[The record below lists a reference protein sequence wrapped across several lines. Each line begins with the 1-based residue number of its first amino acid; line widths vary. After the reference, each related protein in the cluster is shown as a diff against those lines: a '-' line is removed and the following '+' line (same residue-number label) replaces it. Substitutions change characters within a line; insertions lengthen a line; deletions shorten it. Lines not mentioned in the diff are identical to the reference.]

1 MGRRDMFSLIFR
13 AANMS
18 RRNPISVYI
27 RELSLG
33 ASDFASLRVQLCLLC
48 AHSMAPRCLPPH
60 FCCFLIEPIA
70 AKEILPAL
78 GGSSAVWITCL
89 VFFQGMLVLG
99 YLYAHWLGGES
110 LTRGVVKIAPSRI
123 HLVLLAAAV
132 VVAVVQLGIHPNLN
146 DAARHPV
153 TAIFLDL
160 AGTIG
165 LPFLLLASASPL
177 LQLWF
182 ARRED
187 SAVPYR
193 LFGLSNA
200 GSLLALLL
208 YPVAIEPYL
217 TLRHQKLA
225 WSIGFVVVAVLHAVI
240 VRQNKPLPRVSAE
253 VAVERQRRR
262 LMATTGAMP
271 DSVADR
277 ENVRTARRA
286 KWLWFLLPMVAAM
299 QLSAVTGYISEN
311 IAAIPLL
318 WILPLAAYLLSFIA
332 AFDAPGLY
340 RRGIVMRF
348 LVVLLAALG
357 YMLTKGD
364 MSLPI
369 TINILF
375 FLIEIFVSCYFL
387 HAETYALRPARA
399 SEVTLFYLLIACGG
413 VAGSFFIGI
422 ASPLIFNANYD
433 IAISFAATAAV
444 ALAVIWSRW
453 RRGLAAALS
462 LDYRDDVD
470 VRTADPDVSLGEVQH
485 GLLTRNF
492 YGSLRVRE
500 SHDPPEAVMVRS
512 LQNGAVQHGTQW
524 FAPQYRRNPTTYY
537 ARNSGVGLVLEYCCL
552 DDGGNPRPKVVGVI
566 GLGAGTLAAYGLP
579 GDRFTF
585 YEINPGVQPIARN
598 LFRYIADSS
607 AQVDVLEGDARI
619 TLESQPPQ
627 GYDVLVVDAFSGDAI
642 PIHLLTR
649 EAIALYRKHLAPG
662 GVILYHVSNQYLDL
676 APEVALLAASQG
688 MRAAVIYSPPDNDG
702 ALSSTWVLVTKDMAI
717 LSQPQIAEAAR
728 PDHSPMAFVVLD
740 GATPTMEG
748 RLFESLADSAMEPL
762 VIRSV
767 SVSPEDTNCLD
778 Q

>member
-1 MGRRDMFSLIFR
+1 MR
-13 AANMS
+13 ALYGTA
-18 RRNPISVYI
+18 V
-27 RELSLG
+27 
-33 ASDFASLRVQLCLLC
+33 FASAFLL
-48 AHSMAPRCLPPH
+48 
-60 FCCFLIEPIA
+60 FLIEPIA

-110 LTRGVVKIAPSRI
+110 FAKGALKAAPSSI
-123 HLVLLAAAV
+123 HMLLLALAV
-132 VVAVVQLGIHPNLN
+132 VVAVAQLGVHPNLN
-146 DAARHPV
+146 DASRHPV

-160 AGTIG
+160 AWTIG
-165 LPFLLLASASPL
+165 LPFLLLACTSPL

-182 ARRED
+182 ARREG

-208 YPVAIEPYL
+208 YPVAVEPYL
-217 TLRHQKLA
+217 TLGHQKLA
-225 WSIGFVVVAVLHAVI
+225 WSIGFVVVAILHAVI
-240 VRQNKPLPRVSAE
+240 VRENKPLPRVCAE
-253 VAVERQRRR
+253 VAVET
-262 LMATTGAMP
+262 AAEVDGDVGAMP
-271 DSVADR
+271 DSAVDR
-277 ENVRTARRA
+277 DNARTTRRA

-299 QLSAVTGYISEN
+299 QLSAVTRYISEN

-340 RRGIVMRF
+340 RRAVIMRF

-375 FLIEIFVSCYFL
+375 FLIEIFISCYFL
-387 HAETYALRPARA
+387 HAETYALRSKGT

-433 IAISFAATAAV
+433 IAISFAATAAA
-444 ALAVIWSRW
+444 ALVVIWSGGGVEAWPQRFLW
-453 RRGLAAALS
+453 ITATTLMFGLLILMFRS
-462 LDYRDDVD
+462 VKYHTV
-470 VRTADPDVSLGEVQH
+470 
-485 GLLTRNF
+485 LLTRNF

-500 SHDPPEAVMVRS
+500 SHDPPEAVTVRS

-524 FAPQYRRNPTTYY
+524 FAPQFRKNPTTYY
-537 ARNSGVGLVLEYCCL
+537 SRNSGVGLVLEHCCVT
-552 DDGGNPRPKVVGVI
+552 DSGAPRPKTVGVI

-598 LFRYIADSS
+598 LFTYIGDSS
-607 AQVDVLEGDARI
+607 AQVKVLEGDARI
-619 TLESQPPQ
+619 TLKNQPAQ

-649 EAIALYRKHLAPG
+649 EAIALYRRHLAPD

-676 APEVALLAASQG
+676 APEVALLAVSQG
-688 MRAAVIYSPPDNDG
+688 MRAALIQSPPDDQG
-702 ALSSTWVLVTKDMAI
+702 ALSSTWVLVTKDLAI

-728 PDHSPMAFVVLD
+728 PIVRRWPLSSWTGTPWPVD
-740 GATPTMEG
+740 G
-748 RLFESLADSAMEPL
+748 
-762 VIRSV
+762 
-767 SVSPEDTNCLD
+767 
-778 Q
+778 

>member
-1 MGRRDMFSLIFR
+1 VR
-13 AANMS
+13 ALYGTA
-18 RRNPISVYI
+18 V
-27 RELSLG
+27 
-33 ASDFASLRVQLCLLC
+33 FASAFLL
-48 AHSMAPRCLPPH
+48 
-60 FCCFLIEPIA
+60 FLIEPIA
-70 AKEILPAL
+70 AKEILPSL

-89 VFFQGMLVLG
+89 VFFQGMLVVG

-123 HLVLLAAAV
+123 HLVLLGAAV
-132 VVAVVQLGIHPNLN
+132 VVAIVQLGIHPNLN

-160 AGTIG
+160 TTTIG

-187 SAVPYR
+187 GSVPYR

-240 VRQNKPLPRVSAE
+240 VQQNGPLPRVGVE
-253 VAVERQRRR
+253 VAVET
-262 LMATTGAMP
+262 AAEIDGDAGAMP

-286 KWLWFLLPMVAAM
+286 KWLWCLLPMVAAM

-444 ALAVIWSRW
+444 ALAVIWSRGVEAW
-453 RRGLAAALS
+453 PQRFLWITATTLMFGLVILM
-462 LDYRDDVD
+462 YRSVKYNT
-470 VRTADPDVSLGEVQH
+470 VM
-485 GLLTRNF
+485 LTRNF

-649 EAIALYRKHLAPG
+649 EAIALYRNHLAPG

-728 PDHSPMAFVVLD
+728 QIIRRWPLSSW
-740 GATPTMEG
+740 TG
-748 RLFESLADSAMEPL
+748 RLQPWRDDYSSLLPILRWS
-762 VIRSV
+762 R
-767 SVSPEDTNCLD
+767 
-778 Q
+778 